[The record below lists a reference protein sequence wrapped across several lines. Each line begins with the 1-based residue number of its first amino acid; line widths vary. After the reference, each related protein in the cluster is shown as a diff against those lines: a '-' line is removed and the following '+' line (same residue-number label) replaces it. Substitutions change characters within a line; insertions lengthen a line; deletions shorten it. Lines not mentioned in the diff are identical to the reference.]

1 MSTYT
6 KTTNFTAKDNLTSG
20 DPAKVI
26 KGSEFDTE
34 FNAIET
40 AVNSKSD
47 KNNGVHTGTTQISTA
62 DIDTLQIDSVSVTA
76 TAAEI
81 NTLDGITST
90 TAELNKLDGY
100 TGDVTDLNK
109 LASVTATA
117 TEINVLDG
125 STASTAD
132 LNKLAGVTATSTEL
146 NLLDGVT
153 ATTAELNILDGV
165 TSTTAEINKLDGFT
179 GTVDDLNYAKDLRA
193 TGVTSTEFD
202 KLDGLTAT
210 TSELNILDGATVTTS
225 ELNILDGV
233 TATASELNIT
243 DGLTATTAELNV
255 LDGITA
261 TTTELNYTDGVTSNI
276 QTQLNTKA
284 DLSGANFTG
293 NVDVTGTVTADG
305 LTVDGDDVL
314 GGSGLF
320 VKTSAGSVGVAYT
333 ANDVTIANGETET
346 NAGFINSDNSFVIRL
361 DNNNNGVGDFYVT
374 EGASGKA
381 IIKAD
386 NNGDVSFYE
395 DTGTT
400 AKLTWDS
407 SDESLGFGDNVKAT
421 FGAGNDLQI
430 YHDGSNSYITDAGT
444 GSLRIT
450 AQDFRVRNSANN
462 ASMITSIDGGSTY
475 LYDNGSQKLATT
487 ATGVDVT
494 GTVTADGL
502 ELGANDKV
510 QFGTSDST
518 GLYRTNSGSDLT
530 LQHWGNVSVLIDS
543 DNNDSDTRAFVI
555 GANSQDTSTAE
566 NIAKFS
572 ENGDF
577 HLYEDT
583 GTTAKFVWDSS
594 AETLAIGA
602 TSTRGVG
609 EKLYLKDGGLV
620 IDGVNTSVNTTALS
634 IGFDATINEASFVAG
649 ATSGASTHMTFT
661 TTSGGVE
668 GERMRIDSSG
678 NVGIGT
684 ASPSAPV
691 HVQKNQ
697 DSESPTVYISN
708 ESTGTSA
715 ASVLQLD
722 ANGNNFFIKNY
733 GDGTSNANQTHFWST
748 AGGSQFIF
756 GTNGSERARI
766 DSSGNL
772 LVGKTSASSGV
783 AGAQLQSNG
792 QLFTVVSGGYG
803 VGINRLDSDG
813 ELIQLRKGGTTVGS
827 WMSRSS
833 LVSTII
839 LDPRGGGSGHGLTA
853 TTNGFYPTDETG
865 TGKDGGTDLGTAS
878 SRFRD
883 LYLSGGV
890 YLGGTGSAN
899 KLDDYETG
907 TFSLDPSINGL
918 RGTTTNPT
926 YTLSRD
932 VNQYIKIGDY
942 VTVYFDTWLS
952 GLSSE
957 GAGSLYLVLPF
968 TAASVGA
975 GGEYYGTI
983 GYSVGF
989 DVEPYSCLIDNGS
1002 GRLYLMERNG
1012 SILNTS
1018 ALSSTTRFRFSATY
1032 RAA

>member
-40 AVNSKSD
+40 AVNSKAD
-47 KNNGVHTGTTQISTA
+47 KNNGVHTGTTTIATA
-62 DIDTLQIDSVSVTA
+62 NIDTLQIDGVTVTSTSV
-76 TAAEI
+76 EL
-81 NTLDGITST
+81 NTLDGF
-90 TAELNKLDGY
+90 

-153 ATTAELNILDGV
+153 ATTAELNFVDGV
-165 TSTTAEINKLDGFT
+165 TSNIQTQLNAKQPLDAQLT
-179 GTVDDLNYAKDLRA
+179 DIA
-193 TGVTSTEFD
+193 
-202 KLDGLTAT
+202 GLTPT
-210 TSELNILDGATVTTS
+210 DGTFIVGNGTNFVAESGDTAIAS
-225 ELNILDGV
+225 LGV
-233 TATASELNIT
+233 TATATELNT
-243 DGLTATTAELNV
+243 

-494 GTVTADGL
+494 GTISADALDIAGTITADGL
-502 ELGANDKV
+502 TVDGSGTTTVGVGSTDGSGARILLDGSANGDFAGGDYSIIENNGSKLN
-510 QFGTSDST
+510 FIGGTPNAPIEFQTHD
-518 GLYRTNSGSDLT
+518 GSSNKLRQT
-530 LQHWGNVSVLIDS
+530 
-543 DNNDSDTRAFVI
+543 
-555 GANSQDTSTAE
+555 
-566 NIAKFS
+566 IAS
-572 ENGDF
+572 NGDF

-594 AETLAIGA
+594 AESLGIG
-602 TSTRGVG
+602 TSTPDAPLDVVAPTTNSVYAR
-609 EKLYLKDGGLV
+609 LSSTDTRPLQ
-620 IDGVNTSVNTTALS
+620 ISSFNTASV
-634 IGFDATINEASFVAG
+634 DAGHDFN
-649 ATSGASTHMTFT
+649 ATSGNGALSFST
-661 TTSGGVE
+661 SSS
-668 GERMRIDSSG
+668 ERMRIDSSG

-684 ASPSAPV
+684 ASPNSKIHAQKSALSGF
-691 HVQKNQ
+691 QARTQATATFENST
-697 DSESPTVYISN
+697 DTEVYIASG
-708 ESTGTSA
+708 SGYTG
-715 ASVLQLD
+715 QLRFGDEGGNFRGAISYNHPSD
-722 ANGNNFFIKNY
+722 AFLFYTG
-733 GDGTSNANQTHFWST
+733 
-748 AGGSQFIF
+748 
-756 GTNGSERARI
+756 GSERARI

-772 LVGKTSASSGV
+772 LVGKTNNDSNAVGFHAQPTGNIWATSSGV
-783 AGAQLQSNG
+783 LAGN
-792 QLFTVVSGGYG
+792 F
-803 VGINRLDSDG
+803 NRKSSDG
-813 ELIQLRKGGTTVGS
+813 EIIRFQKDASTVGS
-827 WMSRSS
+827 IGVDSGAIEFNGTSA
-833 LVSTII
+833 VNFNNGTNEVGFGTGAIA
-839 LDPRGGGSGHGLTA
+839 GNGSGNDA
-853 TTNGFYPTDETG
+853 VI
-865 TGKDGGTDLGTAS
+865 DLGRS
-878 SRFRD
+878 NRRFKD

-899 KLDDYETG
+899 KLDDYEEGDFTPAITNLTG
-907 TFSLDPSINGL
+907 ITEGANPSYSGKYTKIGNTVIVEVTANFDSTENVTVNDRFTFSLPFTPNSSNIVGVGNGIVYSSFGSNINGWFNTGVGSTYGYAFCFKVD
-918 RGTTTNPT
+918 GTLNYSDNNFKARLIYTTN
-926 YTLSRD
+926 S
-932 VNQYIKIGDY
+932 
-942 VTVYFDTWLS
+942 
-952 GLSSE
+952 
-957 GAGSLYLVLPF
+957 
-968 TAASVGA
+968 
-975 GGEYYGTI
+975 
-983 GYSVGF
+983 
-989 DVEPYSCLIDNGS
+989 
-1002 GRLYLMERNG
+1002 
-1012 SILNTS
+1012 
-1018 ALSSTTRFRFSATY
+1018 
-1032 RAA
+1032 